1 MALNSR
7 EQVILQQE
15 LIANLQKDLQLKQCQ
30 QGYIRLPVVP
40 KILYRG
46 PRDAIYYVNQKGN
59 RVYLKR
65 DQKQKLLQ
73 NKLVGV
79 VPTADG
85 AFVPDDYD
93 PNQIPESV
101 FRRVNE
107 NLQLA
112 QIMF

>member
-15 LIANLQKDLQLKQCQ
+15 LISNLQKDLQLQQCQ

-40 KILYRG
+40 KMLYRG
-46 PRDAIYYVNQKGN
+46 PRDALYYINQKGN

-65 DQKQKLLQ
+65 DQKQKLQ
-73 NKLVGV
+73 ENKLLGV
-79 VPTADG
+79 VATAEG
-85 AFVPDDYD
+85 VIPDDYD

-101 FRRVNE
+101 FRRIDR

-112 QIMF
+112 QIMY

>member
-15 LIANLQKDLQLKQCQ
+15 LISNLQKDLKLKQCQ

-40 KILYRG
+40 KMLYKG
-46 PRDAIYYVNQKGN
+46 PRDALYYINQKGN

-65 DQKQKLLQ
+65 DQKQKLQ
-73 NKLVGV
+73 ENKLLGV
-79 VPTADG
+79 VG
-85 AFVPDDYD
+85 APQGVVEDYD
-93 PNQIPESV
+93 PNEIPQSV
-101 FRRVNE
+101 FRRVNQ

-112 QIMF
+112 QVMY